1 MLKKVMISECVS
13 CVPRVFLHASVVLVY
28 VACGIE
34 ILDVLDIKIC
44 VATLVREST
53 SYLRSSH
60 GSRMKSASRYL
71 PRTHVRDTHY

>member
-1 MLKKVMISECVS
+1 MLKKEMISKCVS
-13 CVPRVFLHASVVLVY
+13 CVPRVFLHASVVY

-53 SYLRSSH
+53 HLRSSH
-60 GSRMKSASRYL
+60 GSRRRSASRYL
-71 PRTHVRDTHY
+71 PRTCVRDTHY